1 MNPPRYDVIIIRGAC
16 WDRAS
21 FRTSRFDPGQRR
33 PVETAGVSTMAKK
46 QGEAPRVPEFSSL
59 FAWPAM
65 MAASVGEA
73 IAASFAA
80 PGAQPGA
87 ANAPQP
93 VWTTPHRV
101 RLELGT
107 VMLRD
112 FSTGE
117 GGVPVLICAPFALH
131 YATIADFAPGHSVV
145 EALHDGGVGRIYVTD
160 WRTAGPDMRFL
171 SIDNYLADLNVAVD
185 EIGPP
190 VDLVGLC
197 QGGWMALT
205 YAARFAHKVR
215 RLVLAGA
222 PVDIAAGK
230 SNLSQMTVQIPLAA
244 FEEFVGSQGGR
255 VLGRR
260 VLQIWGTSL
269 IADDTRRVLQL
280 PPDDE
285 STRMR
290 ELEARFKEWYDLT
303 VDLPGTYYLQ
313 VVSWLYQQNRL
324 ATGNFVALGRR
335 IDLSALRHPIFLLG
349 ASGDE
354 IVAPDQLFATAKRVG
369 TPKEQIETATESCG
383 HLSLFLGAGTI
394 RNSWPRIA
402 HWLGEERQ
410 VASQDA

>member
-1 MNPPRYDVIIIRGAC
+1 
-16 WDRAS
+16 
-21 FRTSRFDPGQRR
+21 
-33 PVETAGVSTMAKK
+33 MAKKQK

-59 FAWPAM
+59 FTWPAM

-87 ANAPQP
+87 ADEPQP
-93 VWTTPHRV
+93 VWTTPHRL

-107 VMLRD
+107 MALRD

-117 GGVPVLICAPFALH
+117 SGVAALICAPFALH

-145 EALHDGGVGRIYVTD
+145 EALRDGGGGRIHVTD
-160 WRTAGPDMRFL
+160 WRTAGPEMRFL
-171 SIDNYLADLNVAVD
+171 TIDNYLADLNVAVD

-190 VDLVGLC
+190 VDLIGLC

-205 YAARFAHKVR
+205 YAARFPHKVR

-230 SNLSQMTVQIPLAA
+230 SNLSQMTIQVPLAA

-269 IADDTRRVLQL
+269 IADNTRRVLQL
-280 PPDDE
+280 PPDYD
-285 STRMR
+285 STQMQK
-290 ELEARFKEWYDLT
+290 LETQFKEWYDLT
-303 VDLPGTYYLQ
+303 VDLPGAYYLQ

-349 ASGDE
+349 ASDDE
-354 IVAPDQLFATAKRVG
+354 IVAPDQLFATASRVG
-369 TPKEQIETATESCG
+369 TPKELIETRSESCG
-383 HLSLFLGAGTI
+383 HLGLFLGAGTV
-394 RNSWPRIA
+394 RNAWPRVA
-402 HWLGEERQ
+402 HWLGEQR
-410 VASQDA
+410 

>member
-1 MNPPRYDVIIIRGAC
+1 MLAPLA
-16 WDRAS
+16 
-21 FRTSRFDPGQRR
+21 SRFDPGQYGPSKRQL
-33 PVETAGVSTMAKK
+33 VSTMAKK
-46 QGEAPRVPEFSSL
+46 QEHGQTPQVPEFSSL

-73 IAASFAA
+73 IAASFA
-80 PGAQPGA
+80 GHGA
-87 ANAPQP
+87 APDAADSPQP
-93 VWTTPHRV
+93 AWTTSHRL
-101 RLELGT
+101 RLELAT
-107 VMLRD
+107 MALRD
-112 FSTGE
+112 FSTAE
-117 GGVPVLICAPFALH
+117 SGVAALICAPFALH

-145 EALHDGGVGRIYVTD
+145 EALRDGGIGRIHVTD
-160 WRTAGPDMRFL
+160 WRPATPEMRFL

-205 YAARFAHKVR
+205 YAARFPHKVR

-230 SNLSQMTVQIPLAA
+230 SNLSQMTVQVPLAA

-260 VLQIWGTSL
+260 VLAIWGTSL
-269 IADDTRRVLQL
+269 IADNTRRVLQL
-280 PPDDE
+280 PPGKD
-285 STRMR
+285 SKQTQ
-290 ELEARFKEWYDLT
+290 ELEARFKQWYDLT
-303 VDLPGTYYLQ
+303 VDLPGAYYLQ

-335 IDLSALRHPIFLLG
+335 IDLSALRHPVFLLG
-349 ASGDE
+349 ASEDE
-354 IVAPDQLFATAKRVG
+354 IVAPNQLFATASRVG

-394 RNSWPRIA
+394 RNAWPRIA
-402 HWLGEERQ
+402 RWLAA
-410 VASQDA
+410 AS